1 MRKVF
6 QEELT
11 QVGDQLVEISRLVSE
26 AMDKATTSFEVADV
40 DLAQDVIAADA

>member
-1 MRKVF
+1 MPWSGRREFQGKDAYVRKVF

-26 AMDKATTSFEVADV
+26 AMA
-40 DLAQDVIAADA
+40 